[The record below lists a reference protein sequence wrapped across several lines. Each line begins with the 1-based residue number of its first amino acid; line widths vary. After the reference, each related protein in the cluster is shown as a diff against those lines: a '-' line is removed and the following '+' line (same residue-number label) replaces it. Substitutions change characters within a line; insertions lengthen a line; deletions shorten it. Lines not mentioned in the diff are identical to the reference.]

1 MARPLPCNTRMKTH
15 DDITAEVL
23 RWSEHFI
30 EQPDP
35 VFGGLPVCP
44 FAKAAR
50 LKRSMRFE
58 VLGFAATDPFES
70 DGRVMTLI
78 EEFLADQQLETL
90 FVIHPEPDRIGARA
104 LEAWV
109 QRLNARLAV
118 SPTTR
123 DLQAFE
129 AHPDSAFCIGG
140 VHTRRSPYPSFQI
153 LRRSLLKDASDSLLG
168 SSYYDHFTPEM
179 LEAVGMPRNSG
190 KLYSVGS
197 PYGRNERR

>member
-1 MARPLPCNTRMKTH
+1 
-15 DDITAEVL
+15 
-23 RWSEHFI
+23 
-30 EQPDP
+30 
-35 VFGGLPVCP
+35 
-44 FAKAAR
+44 
-50 LKRSMRFE
+50 
-58 VLGFAATDPFES
+58 
-70 DGRVMTLI
+70 MTWI

-90 FVIHPEPDRIGARA
+90 FVIHPEPDGIGAST

-153 LRRSLLKDASDSLLG
+153 LRRSLLKGCPRFAPGLFLLRSLHARDARG
-168 SSYYDHFTPEM
+168 SGHASE
-179 LEAVGMPRNSG
+179 LR
-190 KLYSVGS
+190 
-197 PYGRNERR
+197 

>member
-1 MARPLPCNTRMKTH
+1 
-15 DDITAEVL
+15 
-23 RWSEHFI
+23 
-30 EQPDP
+30 
-35 VFGGLPVCP
+35 
-44 FAKAAR
+44 
-50 LKRSMRFE
+50 
-58 VLGFAATDPFES
+58 
-70 DGRVMTLI
+70 MTWI

-90 FVIHPEPDRIGARA
+90 FVIHPEPDGIGASA

-153 LRRSLLKDASDSLLG
+153 LRRSLLKGCPRFAPGLFLLRSLHARDARGGGL
-168 SSYYDHFTPEM
+168 
-179 LEAVGMPRNSG
+179 PRNSG
-190 KLYSVGS
+190 NLYSVGA